1 MADTFS
7 TKLKSKAFNASL
19 KAAQKE
25 MTTAYRSEAVRRR
38 KPRQDTARAAKMG
51 WDEPPYGLQSRGPF
65 LAAANILEPDYDPL
79 GDAPYKSNT
88 IKVARQ
94 FARDARK
101 AIMKTG
107 PKEASAKH
115 MLNKKGNTNSQKS
128 SFRKGG
134 SYKGKQHKY
143 AAGGMVKELK
153 I

>member
-19 KAAQKE
+19 KAAQDE
-25 MTTAYRSEAVRRR
+25 MRMAYRVEAG
-38 KPRQDTARAAKMG
+38 RQSRGTKQKKRYEK
-51 WDEPPYGLQSRGPF
+51 PPYGLQSSGPF

-134 SYKGKQHKY
+134 SYKGKKHSY
-143 AAGGMVKELK
+143 AAGGLVKELK